1 MEFRRRFHKEGDK
14 GGAMRRRIVW
24 FTVFLIALGMYNICL
39 SQDSDW
45 QQKGN
50 IYTSNKYGCAIEKP
64 EGWTIKILEGK
75 LSNPLNVFMVQMF
88 SPDFDAHILFV
99 AQKNI
104 NNLNAEEAIKVDI
117 TQIKANK
124 QIEFNLITGGATIVD
139 GYSSAHQIVDEI
151 RYGDTTYTQRR
162 IYVSTKD
169 YIYAII
175 FNAIGE
181 GSYSKYKNTF
191 QEILESVRLP

>member
-1 MEFRRRFHKEGDK
+1 MEFKRRFHK
-14 GGAMRRRIVW
+14 GGNRGEVMRRIIW
-24 FTVFLIALGMYNICL
+24 FIVFLVVSGMYNICL
-39 SQDSDW
+39 SQDSNW

-64 EGWTIKILEGK
+64 EGWTVKIPEGK
-75 LSNPLNVFMVQMF
+75 LSNPLNVFMVQML

-99 AQKNI
+99 AQRNI
-104 NNLNAEEAIKVDI
+104 NNLSAEEAVRMD
-117 TQIKANK
+117 TAQIKANK

-139 GYSSAHQIVDEI
+139 GYSNAHQIVDKI
-151 RYGDTTYTQRR
+151 RYGDTTYTQWR
-162 IYVSTKD
+162 IYVSTRD

-181 GSYSKYKNTF
+181 GSYSKYKNIF